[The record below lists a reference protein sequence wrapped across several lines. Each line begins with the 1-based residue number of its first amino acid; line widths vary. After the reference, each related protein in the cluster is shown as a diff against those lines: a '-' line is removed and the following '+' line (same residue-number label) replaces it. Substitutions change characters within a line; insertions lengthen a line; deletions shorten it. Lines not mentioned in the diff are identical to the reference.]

1 MKASKSIKLAL
12 LGSTIALSGCSSYE
26 DRRLR
31 DGVPVVM
38 TPAAGYHWSPYYNGY
53 VPLIVPMYGF
63 SSGVTYHHVYTTSY
77 SSGGRS
83 YPPPVSRPR
92 PATSTTSTT
101 KPSGSVSTPASASVS
116 KSTTTSSTRP
126 ASAAT
131 SRGGFGG
138 FGASSGS
145 SSS

>member
-1 MKASKSIKLAL
+1 MKASKTIKLAL

-26 DRRLR
+26 DRRIR
-31 DGVPVVM
+31 DGVPVAM
-38 TPAAGYHWSPYYNGY
+38 SPAAGYHWSPYYNGY

-83 YPPPVSRPR
+83 YPPPR
-92 PATSTTSTT
+92 TT
-101 KPSGSVSTPASASVS
+101 KPSGAVSTPTSASVS
-116 KSTTTSSTRP
+116 KPTAASSAKP
-126 ASAAT
+126 AATT